1 MLEVNGSVNFS
12 NEGFVVVTFM
22 EVMSRFGRP
31 RAGPTQGYR
40 LFLIQTLSH
49 Q

>member
-1 MLEVNGSVNFS
+1 MLEVEGSVNFS
-12 NEGFVVVTFM
+12 NEGFVVVKFM

-31 RAGPTQGYR
+31 RAGAMQGYR
-40 LFLIQTLSH
+40 LLLIQTLSH